1 MKNLIVLL
9 VSDQTIHN
17 VMFAKQ
23 FINSADEILMIST
36 EKMMKKQNDE
46 KIKRAL
52 DIPNKTHT
60 IIVDEFNNKDISQ
73 KLQDFDYSTYNRLL
87 VNITGG
93 TKIMSLEAYTFF
105 KEKENCEIFYITKE
119 TEYNKIFPYE
129 EKIHHFDCELGLAHY
144 FKAYG
149 YDNNPST
156 SSGIDKEYTYRFF
169 DWFINYKQHKHQG
182 VISELQK
189 IRNCKKS
196 EGELC
201 KKFIKKGGYPI
212 DKIENLRAL
221 LQEIDFPTKEGN
233 ISKKEIDYLTGNW
246 FEEYLYH
253 KIVDSNIIPQ
263 KDIMCGVTL
272 KNSSASNEFDIVFL
286 KDYQLY
292 IIECKTSI
300 ISKEKASLPNDTIYK
315 LDSLKKELGLF
326 AKSHIATLNDR
337 KDIKENHTKRAKL
350 YGMQFL
356 TLDEIKDDEVLIKQ
370 IFPNAPQS
378 I

>member
-1 MKNLIVLL
+1 MKNLIVIL
-9 VSDQTIHN
+9 VSQQTIPN
-17 VMFAKQ
+17 VIFVQQFLKQ
-23 FINSADEILMIST
+23 NDELLMIST
-36 EKMMKKQNDE
+36 EKMKDKENENIKK
-46 KIKRAL
+46 AL
-52 DIPNKTHT
+52 KLSNATHT
-60 IIVDEFNNKDISQ
+60 IIVDEFNNKDIQ
-73 KLQDFDYSTYNRLL
+73 NKLSNFDFSPYSNFI

-105 KEKENCEIFYITKE
+105 KEKQNCEIFYITKG
-119 TEYNKIFPYE
+119 TEYKKIYPYADD
-129 EKIHHFDCELGLAHY
+129 ILHFDCKLDLEHY

-169 DWFINYKQHKHQG
+169 DWFINHKEQKHQG

-196 EGELC
+196 DDELC
-201 KKFIKKGGYPI
+201 KNYINQKIYPI
-212 DKIENLRAL
+212 DKVDNLSNL
-221 LQEIDFPTKEGN
+221 LYEIDFPTKEGN
-233 ISKKEIDYLTGNW
+233 ISKKEIEYLTGNW

-300 ISKEKASLPNDTIYK
+300 ISKEKPSLPNDTIYK